1 MFKSNLLK
9 LIFLTSFVQS
19 DPYFSDI
26 EYFNE
31 SHATQIKNIMEDIKK
46 NIPIQDSWTKNSE
59 YQELFNAYKKNVK
72 PFSRTYKIKIPI
84 NVGSCSYSGV
94 CFDVED
100 EVLKFNRLESYLRE
114 KIYTREQTRYNY
126 NYNYNYYDF
135 KKFSGK
141 NKLSIPRDFLKD
153 KFDNLTLNAYV
164 KFNIKDLVFEKNDD
178 IIEIIDVI
186 LSDQNNNITLST
198 NFSYLTELKYYTSSN
213 GSSEIDSSLYIKD
226 SMELKLVDVGD
237 ISEVINKSKKP
248 KKARVL
254 QSSTAEKMAKVY
266 EALEEVDEKG
276 EPAPDMQNVIS
287 ILTELRDNIGD
298 LKSYDRSVMWNAWAY
313 VYFYQ
318 DKYDQAIQSYKYLI
332 VEPEVTLG
340 LRNSALY
347 SLAQLNIVQENYT
360 DAIKLL
366 LLWMEQT
373 ETVTAA
379 SYHLLAQA
387 YFFIGYYESAIDSIN
402 FAISLAKE
410 EGYEPSESWYN
421 ILDESSRLFEN
432 VDETDLITPE
442 PNFKAGGSFFRDG
455 EYIPLF
461 KVVPIYPRRA
471 QERGTMGYVIV
482 EFTITETGSVENVK
496 TIEGYCSSTNPNNDY
511 AELRPCTMF
520 NSASSRAA
528 LKLKYKPKIVDG
540 KAVPVEGVIHRFTYI
555 LDES

>member
-1 MFKSNLLK
+1 MR
-9 LIFLTSFVQS
+9 
-19 DPYFSDI
+19 
-26 EYFNE
+26 
-31 SHATQIKNIMEDIKK
+31 KNF
-46 NIPIQDSWTKNSE
+46 T
-59 YQELFNAYKKNVK
+59 
-72 PFSRTYKIKIPI
+72 
-84 NVGSCSYSGV
+84 
-94 CFDVED
+94 
-100 EVLKFNRLESYLRE
+100 
-114 KIYTREQTRYNY
+114 
-126 NYNYNYYDF
+126 
-135 KKFSGK
+135 
-141 NKLSIPRDFLKD
+141 LSIFTVFALFIGTVSLKINAQQSANTS
-153 KFDNLTLNAYV
+153 DNAEN
-164 KFNIKDLVFEKNDD
+164 
-178 IIEIIDVI
+178 
-186 LSDQNNNITLST
+186 T
-198 NFSYLTELKYYTSSN
+198 NLAPTRKY
-213 GSSEIDSSLYIKD
+213 
-226 SMELKLVDVGD
+226 
-237 ISEVINKSKKP
+237 
-248 KKARVL
+248 KKARAL
-254 QSSTAEKMAKVY
+254 QSSTAKKMAKVY

-276 EPAPDMQNVIS
+276 EPAPDMETVIS
-287 ILTELRDNIGD
+287 ILTELRNNRED

-347 SLAQLNIVQENYT
+347 SLAQLYIVQENYT

-373 ETVTAA
+373 ETVTAK

-387 YFFIGYYESAIDSIN
+387 YFFIKYYESAIDSIN

-410 EGYEPSESWYN
+410 EGYEPSENWYN
-421 ILDESSRLFEN
+421 LLDESSRLFEN
-432 VDETDLITPE
+432 GDETDLITPE
-442 PNFKAGGSFFRDG
+442 PNFKAEGSFFRDG

-482 EFTITETGSVENVK
+482 EFTITETGSVESVK
-496 TIEGYCSSTNPNNDY
+496 TIEGYCSSNNPNNDY

-540 KAVPVEGVIHRFTYI
+540 KAVPVEVVIHRFTYI